1 MPPRSKIAQL
11 PAEMR
16 EWLHKALV
24 ERAYGDIVALTEEL
38 NAKLKEGGIAV
49 YVGKSAVG
57 AESQK
62 VQRAQE
68 AIKATTDAAKLLT
81 ETSRDDG
88 NLRGEAV
95 MAMVESEMFQT
106 MMDLREAEAEQDPF
120 ARMEAMSKAAKNI
133 AALSRAR
140 VNQSKF
146 RLEIEARVKA
156 AADKVD
162 KLAKKGGLSSQTAAE
177 IRRTIL
183 GIKDTP
189 KPGSD
194 GPQAA

>member
-24 ERAYGDIVALTEEL
+24 ERAFGDIVALTEEL

-81 ETSRDDG
+81 DTSRDDG

-120 ARMEAMSKAAKNI
+120 KRMEAMSKAAKNI

-162 KLAKKGGLSSQTAAE
+162 KLARKGGLNAATANE
-177 IRRTIL
+177 IRRAIL
-183 GIKDTP
+183 GIKDQP
-189 KPGSD
+189 KADD
-194 GPQAA
+194 GPQKA

>member
-1 MPPRSKIAQL
+1 MPPRCKIAPL

-24 ERAYGDIVALTEEL
+24 ERAFGDIVALTEEL

-81 ETSRDDG
+81 DTSRDDG

-120 ARMEAMSKAAKNI
+120 KRMEAMSKAAKNI

-162 KLAKKGGLSSQTAAE
+162 KLARKGGLNAATANE
-177 IRRTIL
+177 IRRAIL
-183 GIKDTP
+183 GIKDQP
-189 KPGSD
+189 KADD
-194 GPQAA
+194 GPQKA